1 MASTPGDAAAFEA
14 AIIHACAEHERS
26 HWREN
31 GYRRCLV
38 IDGFFVKFDSY
49 QSLYPEFET
58 QKYVF
63 QCAKS
68 NMSAPRVP
76 EVIQFFHR
84 DDQMAYMVMENIKF
98 TPTPVPDLSQ
108 RVALAIQW
116 LRDLPT
122 PPPDRV
128 RIGPLGS
135 GRARHHL
142 FKNYKA
148 PLSFSS
154 IQAIERYLN
163 KAITRLPSRS
173 APVALVSLCNERLV
187 FTQSDMDESNFGVD
201 VEGRTCLFDF
211 GAVGLLPESF
221 ASYTMSSSVQFTAA
235 VAQHLGWPSSS
246 NLHTMSKISRLL
258 WILSNPTLGL
268 DDNGNPRIA

>member
-1 MASTPGDAAAFEA
+1 MTSTPNDAAAFEA
-14 AIIHACAEHERS
+14 AIIRACAEHERS

-38 IDGFFVKFDSY
+38 IDGFFVKFDDY
-49 QSLYPEFET
+49 ESLYPEFET
-58 QKYVF
+58 QTYVF

-68 NMSAPRVP
+68 NMSAPHVP

-84 DDQMAYMVMENIKF
+84 DHQMSYMVMENLKF
-98 TPTPVPDLSQ
+98 TPTPVPDLPQ
-108 RVALAIQW
+108 RAALAIQW

-135 GRARHHL
+135 GHARHKF
-142 FKNYKA
+142 FKDYNA

-163 KAITRLPSRS
+163 KASTKVTPRS
-173 APVALVSLCNERLV
+173 GPVAHVSLCNERLV

-235 VAQHLGWPSSS
+235 VAQHLGWPSSP
-246 NLHTMSKISRLL
+246 NLRTMGRISTFL
-258 WILSNPTLGL
+258 WMYFDPTLGL
-268 DDNGNPRIA
+268 DDNGNPR